1 LVSAGNP
8 GGAFVNRSLSVGVL
22 LIAMMPLSAPGQQ
35 PNMARLKADAQK
47 VASVIASDQAKTQA
61 FCQMRDLG
69 EQVEQVARENGRNT
83 IEATIQKINDLEK
96 QLGSEYLALI
106 DALNDADP
114 NSKDV
119 QDILSIFD
127 NLDHVSCTH

>member
-1 LVSAGNP
+1 MDSAGNP
-8 GGAFVNRSLSVGVL
+8 GGAFLNRSLSIGVL
-22 LIAMMPLSAPGQQ
+22 IIAMMPLSAPGQQ
-35 PNMARLKADAQK
+35 PNMARLKGDAQK
-47 VASVIASDQAKTQA
+47 IANFIASDQAKTRA
-61 FCQMRDLG
+61 YCQMRDLG
-69 EQVEQVARENGRNT
+69 AQIDQAARENDRNKT
-83 IEATIQKINDLEK
+83 EAAIQKINDLEK

-127 NLDHVSCTH
+127 NLDQASCAH